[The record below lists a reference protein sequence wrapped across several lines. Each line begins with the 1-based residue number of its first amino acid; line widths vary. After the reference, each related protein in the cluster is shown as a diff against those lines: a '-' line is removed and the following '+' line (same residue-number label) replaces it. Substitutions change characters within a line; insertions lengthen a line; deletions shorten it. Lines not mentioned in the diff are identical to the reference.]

1 MSENE
6 PTPGPWYAKA
16 PEPVI
21 ADDDDSW
28 TIVAADGTEIAGTLG
43 ATDGVPDKE
52 TEIANAELIAQ
63 APETKA
69 QRDELLAAALGA
81 EQSLADFIG
90 VYGDSGAGEVL
101 AELRAAIRRA
111 QGGGDE

>member
-1 MSENE
+1 MSENKHTE
-6 PTPGPWYAKA
+6 GPWWAEGPDDFGDYTIA
-16 PEPVI
+16 PTYEPLAI
-21 ADDDDSW
+21 GAAISNMRPAEE
-28 TIVAADGTEIAGTLG
+28 VAA
-43 ATDGVPDKE
+43 
-52 TEIANAELIAQ
+52 NAQLWAA

-69 QRDELLAAALGA
+69 QRDALFNAALGA
-81 EQSLADFIG
+81 EQVIADFIG